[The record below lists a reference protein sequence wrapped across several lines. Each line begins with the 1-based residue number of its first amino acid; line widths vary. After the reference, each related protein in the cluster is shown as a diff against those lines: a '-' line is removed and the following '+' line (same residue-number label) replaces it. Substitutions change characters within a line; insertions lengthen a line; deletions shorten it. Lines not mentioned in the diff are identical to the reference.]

1 VGIVFAYKASVLTRT
16 GLETTAEAG
25 SAIACFSSQCFLQV
39 FDDLWIHFDGPRSA
53 SEITFYCE
61 LSSTTCVWPTKKHSV
76 HRAVL
81 DITAHISLTFSI
93 GEVRLTSESITI

>member
-1 VGIVFAYKASVLTRT
+1 MYLHTKASVNRT

-39 FDDLWIHFDGPRSA
+39 FDDLCIHFDGPRSA
-53 SEITFYCE
+53 SKITFYCE

-81 DITAHISLTFSI
+81 DITVHISLTVSTL
-93 GEVRLTSESITI
+93 EVKTTSESITIEA